1 MLNELKSALVKLY
14 GDRLFSL
21 ILFGSHAKGEAT
33 SESDIDVMAVLAEY
47 INLIASYQ
55 VC

>member
-1 MLNELKSALVKLY
+1 MKLY